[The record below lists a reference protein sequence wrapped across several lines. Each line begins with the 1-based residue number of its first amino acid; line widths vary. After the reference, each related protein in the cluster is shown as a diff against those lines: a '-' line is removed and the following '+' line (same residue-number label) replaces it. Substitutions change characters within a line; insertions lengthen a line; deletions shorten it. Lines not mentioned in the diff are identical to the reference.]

1 MDIVMKST
9 PLILIAILGA
19 AVHAAQ
25 TQPQTTTTPAAK
37 PNTPQPAEP
46 KERNPPSLSLSDL
59 SSSLEVLVNRV
70 RPAVV
75 QIFSTGYAAAEE
87 SDATTTSLLTKQH
100 STGSGVIVAEDG
112 YIVTNAHVVRGA
124 RLIQVRLPS
133 LRRDQP
139 AAKLLEAKLVG
150 MDREIDIAV
159 LRIDKG
165 GLSHLPL
172 GDSEALRQGE
182 LVMAFG
188 NPLGL
193 EGSVSMGIISSSAR
207 QLHPD
212 DVMTY
217 IQTDA
222 PINPGNSGGPLID
235 SHGRVVGINTFILT
249 QSGGSEGLGFA
260 IPSNLVNRVYTQIR
274 REGHVHRGRIGV
286 HAQTITPAIAAGLA
300 LPQDSGVILSDVEPE
315 GSADR
320 AGAKV
325 GDIVLTLNGRIMRTA
340 PQLEMEIF
348 RSPMGQK
355 VSLAVLRGSDHLTI
369 EVPVAESVDDPQR
382 FADLVNP
389 EDNLVPRLGI
399 LGIGIDKKLAGL
411 LPDLRNAY
419 GVVVAA
425 GSATDLASGTGLKP
439 GDVIYSVN
447 GSPVSTVAALKSKLD
462 EFKAGQEVVMQIERS
477 GRLMFVTLELE

>member
-1 MDIVMKST
+1 MRENGLVMKLMLVFVIAPLGAVVLTAQNPTQST
-9 PLILIAILGA
+9 P
-19 AVHAAQ
+19 AQ
-25 TQPQTTTTPAAK
+25 PTPA
-37 PNTPQPAEP
+37 QPT
-46 KERNPPSLSLSDL
+46 ERSAPALSLNDL
-59 SSSLEVLVNRV
+59 STSLEVLVNRV

-87 SDATTTSLLTKQH
+87 SDTTTTSLLTKQH
-100 STGSGVIVAEDG
+100 STGSGVMVAEDG
-112 YIVTNAHVVRGA
+112 YIITNAHVVRGA

-139 AAKLLEAKLVG
+139 AAKLLEAKLLG
-150 MDREIDIAV
+150 MDREIDLAV
-159 LRIDKG
+159 LKIDKT
-165 GLSHLPL
+165 GLPHLAL
-172 GDSEALRQGE
+172 GDSERLRQGE

-193 EGSVSMGIISSSAR
+193 EGSVSMGIVSSTGR

-212 DVMTY
+212 DLMAY

-235 SHGRVVGINTFILT
+235 SRGRVVGINTFILT

-260 IPSNLVNRVYTQIR
+260 IPSNLVQRVYLQIR
-274 REGHVHRGRIGV
+274 QEGHVHRGRIGV
-286 HAQTITPAIAAGLA
+286 FAQTITPAIASGLSLA
-300 LPQDSGVILSDVEPE
+300 QDSGVILSDVEPE
-315 GSADR
+315 GQADK

-325 GDIVLTLNGRIMRTA
+325 GDIVLTLNGKAMHTA

-348 RSPMGQK
+348 RAPRGHN

-369 EVPVAESVDDPQR
+369 DVSVAESEDDPQR
-382 FADLVNP
+382 FADMVNP
-389 EDNLVPRLGI
+389 EDNLIPRLGI
-399 LGIGIDKKLAGL
+399 LGIGIDKKLGAL
-411 LPDLRNAY
+411 LPDLRNGY

-447 GSPVSTVAALKSKLD
+447 AAPVSTVAALKSKID
-462 EFKAGQEVVMQIERS
+462 EFKAGQEVVIQIERS